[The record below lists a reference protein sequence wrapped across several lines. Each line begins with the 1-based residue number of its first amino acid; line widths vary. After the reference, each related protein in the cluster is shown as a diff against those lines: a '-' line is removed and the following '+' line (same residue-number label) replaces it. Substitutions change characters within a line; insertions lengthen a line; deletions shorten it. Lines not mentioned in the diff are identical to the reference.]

1 VAEPGLCAARA
12 AAAGEPL
19 AGTASRFRHW
29 LMVEQPGPWGYDALV
44 EGGLPTEVG
53 AALEERGDDLGIR
66 VLLIRRRDRPT
77 PTSRRCFAAFTG
89 RQEQRVATF
98 EVDDPRELLSLD
110 LHSLVERRW
119 KGFGRRVAGPLFLV
133 CTHGKRDPCCS
144 RYGGPPARALAD
156 RPDVWECTH
165 VGGDRFAGNLV
176 CFPHGLYFGRVDGG
190 SAARVAD
197 AYARGTVVLE
207 HYRGRSSYPP
217 AVQAAEHELRTTL
230 GLGGVDDLVLAE
242 HVREMGGRHRVVF
255 QVPGGERRRV
265 VVRESRLE
273 ARLLTCKAE
282 HPHAPRSFVL
292 EHLAPD

>member
-29 LMVEQPGPWGYDALV
+29 LMVEQPGPWGYDALL

-53 AALEERGDDLGIR
+53 AALAERGDDLGIR
-66 VLLIRRRDRPT
+66 VLLIRRRDRPN
-77 PTSRRCFAAFTG
+77 PAPRRCFAAFTG
-89 RQEQRVATF
+89 RQEQRLSTF
-98 EVDDPRELLSLD
+98 EVDEPSELLGLD
-110 LHSLVERRW
+110 LGSLVERRW
-119 KGFGRRVAGPLFLV
+119 KGFGRGIPGPLLLV

-156 RPDVWECTH
+156 RPEVWESTH

-176 CFPHGLYFGRVDGG
+176 CFPHGFYFGRVDALSGP
-190 SAARVAD
+190 RVAD
-197 AYARGTVVLE
+197 AYARGAIVLE

-217 AVQAAEHELRTTL
+217 AVQAAEQELRTAL
-230 GLGGVDDLVLAE
+230 GFSGVDDLVLERHIRDA
-242 HVREMGGRHRVVF
+242 GGRHRVVF
-255 QVPGGERRRV
+255 RDSRGERRGV
-265 VVRESRLE
+265 VVRETKLE

-292 EHLAPD
+292 EHLDPG

>member
-1 VAEPGLCAARA
+1 MAEPALCAARA

-29 LMVEQPGPWGYDALV
+29 LMIEQPGPWGHDALV
-44 EGGLPTEVG
+44 EAGLPTEVG
-53 AALEERGDDLGIR
+53 AQLKERGDDLGIR
-66 VLLIRRRDRPT
+66 VLLIRRRDRPN
-77 PTSRRCFAAFTG
+77 PASRVCFVAFTG
-89 RQEQRVATF
+89 RQEQRLATF
-98 EVDDPRELLSLD
+98 EVHDPRELLSLALD
-110 LHSLVERRW
+110 SLVERRW
-119 KGFGRRVAGPLFLV
+119 SGFGRRIPGPLFLM

-156 RPDVWECTH
+156 RPDVWESTH

-176 CFPHGLYFGRVDGG
+176 CFPHGLYFGRVDAL

-217 AVQAAEHELRTTL
+217 AVQAAEHQLRTRL
-230 GLGGVDDLVLAE
+230 GLTGVDDLVLQK
-242 HVREMGGRHRVVF
+242 HTRDPGGRHRVVF
-255 QVPGGERRRV
+255 QVPGGEPRRV
-265 VVRESRLE
+265 VLREGRQE
-273 ARLLTCKAE
+273 ARLLTCKTE

-292 EHLAPD
+292 EQIAPA

>member
-1 VAEPGLCAARA
+1 MAEPGLCAARA

-44 EGGLPTEVG
+44 EGGLPTGVG
-53 AALEERGDDLGIR
+53 AALAERGDDLGIR
-66 VLLIRRRDRPT
+66 VLLIRRRDRPQ
-77 PTSRRCFAAFTG
+77 PASRRCFAAFTG
-89 RQEQRVATF
+89 RREQRLASF

-110 LHSLVERRW
+110 LGSLVERRW
-119 KGFGRRVAGPLFLV
+119 KGFGQRTPGPLFLV

-156 RPDVWECTH
+156 RPDVWESTH

-176 CFPHGLYFGRVDGG
+176 CFPHGLYFGRVDALSG
-190 SAARVAD
+190 ARVAD
-197 AYARGTVVLE
+197 AYARGAIVLE

-217 AVQAAEHELRTTL
+217 AVQAAEIELRTTL
-230 GLGGVDDLVLAE
+230 GLSGLDDLVLERHAREAE
-242 HVREMGGRHRVVF
+242 GRHRVIF
-255 QVPGGERRRV
+255 RDSGGERHGV

-273 ARLLTCKAE
+273 VRLLTCKAE
-282 HPHAPRSFVL
+282 RPHAPRGFAFEYMV
-292 EHLAPD
+292 PG